1 MKTILITIFASLM
14 ILVVTN
20 SCKEKEQNND
30 YQQAEN
36 HFKELNDNLNHQFS
50 EKACYNSIMLIND
63 KLMGNTILVKVS
75 QNQDSV
81 KPQEWFYMNGK
92 WDKKAEINAD
102 SAKIKNTGSY
112 FNLTSDFDI
121 FKLADIVQQAK
132 EKVIE
137 EKKVKNVEWKGISLL
152 MKENIENA
160 DKMMNLIIQV
170 TILDKNEGEDYE
182 LSFDYNGK
190 FKGFL
195 D

>member
-1 MKTILITIFASLM
+1 M
-14 ILVVTN
+14 LV
-20 SCKEKEQNND
+20 
-30 YQQAEN
+30 
-36 HFKELNDNLNHQFS
+36 
-50 EKACYNSIMLIND
+50 ND
-63 KLMGNTILVKVS
+63 KLMGNTILTKVS

-102 SAKIKNTGSY
+102 SVKIKNPGSY

-132 EKVIE
+132 EKVVE

-152 MKENIENA
+152 MKDNIENA

-170 TILDKNEGEDYE
+170 TILDENGGEDYE